1 MGVVKLKKTTVT
13 IATDDGR
20 QDVDGWIHPPY
31 NAPRFAVT
39 PVVVRDGTS
48 PYYTVTHV
56 PTGMRLGRSYD
67 KAMAFRAVRE
77 VASLLDDPM
86 WDRKDLD
93 SKEIGEWIKQ
103 HPEKYAAARKAL
115 GLPKS
120 GAIDDEAT
128 QEAER

>member
-1 MGVVKLKKTTVT
+1 MDIVKLKKTTVT
-13 IATDDGR
+13 VDTDDGQ
-20 QDVDGWIHPPY
+20 QDVGGWIHPPY

-86 WDRKDLD
+86 WESKDLG
-93 SKEIGEWIKQ
+93 SKEIEKWTKEYPG
-103 HPEKYAAARKAL
+103 KYAAARKAL

-120 GAIDDEAT
+120 GAIDDETTPPA
-128 QEAER
+128 A

>member
-13 IATDDGR
+13 VATDDGQ

-31 NAPRFAVT
+31 NAHRFAVT

-77 VASLLDDPM
+77 VASLLDDPI
-86 WDRKDLD
+86 WDSKDLGN
-93 SKEIGEWIKQ
+93 KEIKKWIKEY
-103 HPEKYAAARKAL
+103 PGKYAAARKAL
-115 GLPKS
+115 GLSK
-120 GAIDDEAT
+120 AEAT
-128 QEAER
+128 ED

>member
-39 PVVVRDGTS
+39 PVVVRDGTP

-103 HPEKYAAARKAL
+103 HPEKHAAARKAL

-128 QEAER
+128 SPAA

>member
-128 QEAER
+128 SPAA

>member
-1 MGVVKLKKTTVT
+1 MGGAKLRKAVIN
-13 IATDDGR
+13 IATSDGR

-39 PVVVRDGTS
+39 PVVTQHGIA

-56 PTGMRLGRSYD
+56 PTGRRLSGSYD
-67 KAMAFRAVRE
+67 KALAFRAVRE

-115 GLPKS
+115 GLPQS

-128 QEAER
+128 PPAT

>member
-13 IATDDGR
+13 IATDDGC

-93 SKEIGEWIKQ
+93 SKEIGKWIKQ
-103 HPEKYAAARKAL
+103 HPGKYAAARKAL

-128 QEAER
+128 SPAA